1 MNKRPQTH
9 EELMGLFVESIE
21 GILKDIK
28 TKQKEL
34 KKTKDF
40 SDVTKLH
47 YTTRQIQSWF
57 RRTGG
62 LPIPE

>member
-1 MNKRPQTH
+1 
-9 EELMGLFVESIE
+9 MGLFVESIE

-57 RRTGG
+57 RRVGG

>member
-1 MNKRPQTH
+1 
-9 EELMGLFVESIE
+9 MGLFVESIE

-28 TKQKEL
+28 IKQKEL
-34 KKTKDF
+34 KKAKDF